1 MSEPEAEAGAP
12 RPASL
17 AGVTERERVELDVR
31 PVLRDGGE
39 PFSLI
44 METVGRVPDGHVLRL
59 RATFKPVPLFG
70 VMRVRGWKYWIEYGE
85 GDDWIVWF
93 YRTRDFG

>member
-1 MSEPEAEAGAP
+1 MPDVHEARPEA
-12 RPASL
+12 L
-17 AGVTERERVELDVR
+17 AGITEAERVELDVR
-31 PVLRDGGE
+31 PVLREGGE

-44 METVGRVPDGHVLRL
+44 MSTAAQVPEGHVLRL

-70 VMRVRGWKYWIEYGE
+70 VMRTRGWKHWTERGE

-93 YRTRDFG
+93 YRTRDFS